1 MKYVS
6 LIAAVLTLL
15 FMLSVP
21 AYATDHIVLDP
32 MVEDIPDWALTPAQ
46 EPDDSD
52 DTGDTGDTSDDPV
65 TPTDPITVRDEDG
78 NIIYQDDGTAS
89 DDPTGE
95 EPVEEPVE
103 EPEEETPTEEAGQFL
118 TKLFDEY
125 TVTEGFL
132 LLFLIL
138 GFCLVVWKIVKGVL

>member
-15 FMLSVP
+15 FMLSGP

-46 EPDDSD
+46 ELDDSD
-52 DTGDTGDTSDDPV
+52 DAGDTGDTSDDPV
-65 TPTDPITVRDEDG
+65 TPTVPTDPITVRDEDG
-78 NIIYQDDGTAS
+78 NIIYQDDGTVT

-95 EPVEEPVE
+95 EPAAED
-103 EPEEETPTEEAGQFL
+103 ETSTEAGQFL
-118 TKLFDEY
+118 TKSFEEY

>member
-6 LIAAVLTLL
+6 LVSAVLTLL

-21 AYATDHIVLDP
+21 AYAADVVQDP
-32 MVEDIPDWALTPAQ
+32 SVDETADVPDWALAPAE
-46 EPDDSD
+46 EPDD
-52 DTGDTGDTSDDPV
+52 TADDPV

-78 NIIYQDDGTAS
+78 NIIYQDDGTV
-89 DDPTGE
+89 T
-95 EPVEEPVE
+95 VEE
-103 EPEEETPTEEAGQFL
+103 TQTEAGQFL
-118 TKLFDEY
+118 TKSFEAY

>member
-6 LIAAVLTLL
+6 LVSAVLTLL

-21 AYATDHIVLDP
+21 AYATDQTDV
-32 MVEDIPDWALTPAQ
+32 PDWALTPA
-46 EPDDSD
+46 EDADNIADDPV
-52 DTGDTGDTSDDPV
+52 TPV

-78 NIIYQDDGTAS
+78 NIIYQDDGTAAV
-89 DDPTGE
+89 DP
-95 EPVEEPVE
+95 VV
-103 EPEEETPTEEAGQFL
+103 EETPAEAGQFL
-118 TKLFDEY
+118 TKSFEDY

-138 GFCLVVWKIVKGVL
+138 GFCLVIWKIVKGVL

>member
-21 AYATDHIVLDP
+21 AYVTDHIVLDP

-46 EPDDSD
+46 DPDDAD

-65 TPTDPITVRDEDG
+65 TPVLPTDPITVRDEDG
-78 NIIYQDDGTAS
+78 NIIYQDDGTVT
-89 DDPTGE
+89 DDPTAE

-103 EPEEETPTEEAGQFL
+103 ETPTEGAGQFL
-118 TKLFDEY
+118 TKLFEEY

>member
-6 LIAAVLTLL
+6 LAMAVLTML
-15 FMLSVP
+15 FMLAAP

-32 MVEDIPDWALTPAQ
+32 LAGDATDVPDWALKPAE
-46 EPDDSD
+46 EPDDTD
-52 DTGDTGDTSDDPV
+52 DEPV
-65 TPTDPITVRDEDG
+65 TPVTPAEPITVRNEDG
-78 NIIYQDDGTAS
+78 NIIYQDDPNA
-89 DDPTGE
+89 E

-103 EPEEETPTEEAGQFL
+103 EPTGGTGQFL
-118 TKLFDEY
+118 IKPFEEY

-138 GFCLVVWKIVKGVL
+138 GFCLVIWKIRDEQNKS